1 MHRQQKTSTR
11 LVHHAARTALMAALA
26 LPLSALALVGGAG
39 VDPNLADSPWAGVGT
54 LRVGSS
60 AYTATL
66 IAPGYILTAAH
77 VAAGAELSGISFQT
91 HAGTSPSYAASQVFL
106 NPDYTASASGNVAGD
121 PTHHADLAIIRL
133 AEAVPS
139 GIPSYSLFSGPLQGR
154 VLSFVSYGGSASAKK
169 TGENVAD
176 LLFANTQGVLQTY
189 VFDYDGPDL
198 SSNYLGGGT
207 LGANREASLVPGD
220 SGSAAFVLVNGQW
233 QLAGIN
239 TFQGY
244 FNAGQSSGQYGT
256 AGGGVV
262 LSSHASWISSV
273 VLTPVPEPETM
284 VMLLAGLGLVGV
296 IARRRR
302 L

>member
-1 MHRQQKTSTR
+1 M
-11 LVHHAARTALMAALA
+11 A
-26 LPLSALALVGGAG
+26 LPLSVQALVGGAG
-39 VDPNLADSPWAGVGT
+39 VDPNLADSPWAGVGS
-54 LRVGSS
+54 LRIGNS

-91 HAGTSPSYAASQVFL
+91 HAGASLSYAASRVFL
-106 NPDYTASASGNVAGD
+106 NPDYTASASGNLAGD

-133 AEAVPS
+133 AEAVPP
-139 GIPSYSLFSGPLQGR
+139 GIPSYGLYSGPLQGR
-154 VLSFVSYGGSASAKK
+154 LLSFVSYGGSATAKK

-176 LLFANTQGVLQTY
+176 LLFADTEGVQQTY
-189 VFDYDGPDL
+189 VFDYDGSDL

-220 SGSAAFVLVNGQW
+220 SGSAAFVLVKGQW

-262 LSSHASWISSV
+262 LSSHASWINSI
-273 VLTPVPEPETM
+273 VLTPVPEPGNM
-284 VMLLAGLGLVGV
+284 VMLLAGLGLVGA
-296 IARRRR
+296 IAGRRRR
-302 L
+302 